1 MNIFDM
7 IGLTGVACYIYG
19 FVGLQVLNF
28 QPQGYPYLICNL
40 LGAILTLISLAY
52 AFNLA
57 SFVSQIV
64 WLLISVISM
73 YKQIKNRAIQ
83 PMSNITHA
91 HVAHDNHLYQ
101 DDYAYMVKTDTT

>member
-1 MNIFDM
+1 MNIIFDM
-7 IGLTGVACYIYG
+7 IGLIGVACYIYG

-64 WLLISVISM
+64 WLFISVISM
-73 YKQIKNRAIQ
+73 YKEKKNRAIQ
-83 PMSNITHA
+83 PIASMTPT
-91 HVAHDNHLYQ
+91 HDNHFYQ
-101 DDYAYMVKTDTT
+101 DSYD